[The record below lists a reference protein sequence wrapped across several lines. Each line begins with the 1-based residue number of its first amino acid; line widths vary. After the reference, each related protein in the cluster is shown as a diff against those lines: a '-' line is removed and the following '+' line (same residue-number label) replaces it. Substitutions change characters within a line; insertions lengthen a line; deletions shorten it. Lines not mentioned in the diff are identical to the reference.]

1 MSARTAARTA
11 AVFGAAAVLT
21 VAGAGAAMATTAENT
36 VNSEAR
42 SVSVT
47 FKLESGQAGD
57 TCGAVL
63 TPTAAA
69 AGVAQKFASGN
80 LETIF
85 NTLTND
91 PDVVVLK
98 TNLLASPVAF
108 LIPFVNP
115 TSTVSAS
122 DVPPNVYSLVSVC
135 VSDHTN
141 PDITPFVV
149 VGNPLEAAQG
159 SITTLSTGDN
169 LTAGSTLSL
178 DAASGNLGTG
188 S

>member
-11 AVFGAAAVLT
+11 AALGAAAALT

-36 VNSEAR
+36 VDSEAR
-42 SVSVT
+42 KVSVKFT
-47 FKLESGQAGD
+47 LESGQALDG
-57 TCGAVL
+57 CGAVL
-63 TPTAAA
+63 TPVAAA
-69 AGVAQKFASGN
+69 AGVAQKFASGDVQ
-80 LETIF
+80 TIF

-91 PDVVVLK
+91 PDLVVLPFAP
-98 TNLLASPVAF
+98 LLAVF
-108 LIPFVNP
+108 GP
-115 TSTVSAS
+115 TKTVSAT
-122 DVPPNVYSLVSVC
+122 DIPPNVYALVTVC
-135 VSDHTN
+135 ASDRDN

-159 SITTLSTGDN
+159 SVTTLSTGDN